1 LIHSFVHLP
10 QPIIK
15 IQSIKKAYISTV
27 GADYLKRD
35 VVLRDGRPVRLQL
48 WDIAGQDRFVH
59 LTRAY
64 FARGRGGGR
73 KGGKEGYGYVSEG

>member
-1 LIHSFVHLP
+1 MVLLIRTLDP
-10 QPIIK
+10 KTTTQPINT
-15 IQSIKKAYISTV
+15 QAYISTV

-64 FARGRGGGR
+64 FTRGKGGR
-73 KGGKEGYGYVSEG
+73 EGGREEKRTITG